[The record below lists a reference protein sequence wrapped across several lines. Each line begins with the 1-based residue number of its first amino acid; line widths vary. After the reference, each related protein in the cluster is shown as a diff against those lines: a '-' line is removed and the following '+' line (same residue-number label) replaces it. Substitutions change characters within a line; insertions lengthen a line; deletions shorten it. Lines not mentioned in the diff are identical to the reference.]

1 MGYLSHKG
9 KESVYLVP
17 AMSLGL
23 STVAGDQKAQQIP
36 FKDRNKKKPGNRLEG
51 IMIFFPPGVE
61 GCFQFKRS
69 SKLLG
74 SGFQK
79 PRDTDA
85 ALP

>member
-36 FKDRNKKKPGNRLEG
+36 FEDRNKKTREQIGGNND
-51 IMIFFPPGVE
+51 FFSPGVE